1 MRYLITVV
9 IAALSLNAFG
19 QSGVCN
25 YPISNVPTV
34 VLLEE
39 NGVWLSAT
47 SSDPLIWDLDIVA
60 DSIFVT
66 SCGVYQV
73 QELVDFGDGW
83 VLPCAFISEIYV
95 LNEGCTLT
103 PDFCGEGTVWNAAT
117 STCISANTADINN
130 DGCVQLDDL
139 LDLLISYGDCDA
151 EESPW
156 QCGDP
161 LEYQGYDYETVLIG
175 EQCWFS
181 ENCRYLP
188 EVSPSSEGSETD
200 AYYYVYGYEG
210 TDVTAAQE
218 TEYYE
223 TFGVLYNWPAVMTAG
238 MCPSGWHIPTDGE
251 WQTMEIS
258 LGMSESV
265 VINFDFRGSDEGFK
279 MKSTVGWNNN
289 GNGSNSSG
297 FNGLPGGYRGYGGIN
312 FNGLNGNWWTA
323 SESESY
329 SLKRLL
335 LTGYDNVYR
344 NIDVREYGLSS
355 RCIKD

>member
-47 SSDPLIWDLDIVA
+47 SSDPLIWDLDVVA

-83 VLPCAFISEIYV
+83 ALPCAFISEIYV

-103 PDFCGEGTVWNAAT
+103 PDVCGDGTVWNAAT

-139 LDLLISYGDCDA
+139 LDLLISYGECGA
-151 EESPW
+151 EESSW

-161 LEYQGYDYETVLIG
+161 LEYQGYNYSTVQIG
-175 EQCWFS
+175 EQCWFAENLRAENYRNGDAIPADLSDS
-181 ENCRYLP
+181 EWAGTVEGAVSFYDGDMVKLSAYGRLYNRYAVDDTRALCPSNWHVSTDDDWVALELEMTNQGYAGIEGRVLKATEGWIDSGNGPDTYGFSAQPAGARNFQDGTFYNDGIGGDWWTSSTYHRYL
-188 EVSPSSEGSETD
+188 
-200 AYYYVYGYEG
+200 
-210 TDVTAAQE
+210 
-218 TEYYE
+218 
-223 TFGVLYNWPAVMTAG
+223 LYNFDT
-238 MCPSGWHIPTDGE
+238 
-251 WQTMEIS
+251 
-258 LGMSESV
+258 LGQGLTNQNFGFSV
-265 VINFDFRGSDEGFK
+265 
-279 MKSTVGWNNN
+279 
-289 GNGSNSSG
+289 
-297 FNGLPGGYRGYGGIN
+297 
-312 FNGLNGNWWTA
+312 
-323 SESESY
+323 
-329 SLKRLL
+329 
-335 LTGYDNVYR
+335 
-344 NIDVREYGLSS
+344 